1 MATIILVHGIL
12 GIGADL
18 FPGLKLPVGPFAD
31 YFNGV
36 AAHLR
41 KSGIN
46 VIAPTV
52 PPLQSIEDRG
62 EELARQLQNALP
74 PGRIDIIAHSMG
86 GLDARYLLHRH
97 PAIAARVT
105 SLTTIGTPH
114 RGSAVADI
122 VHSAAGGVT
131 DLAPPILM
139 KQIAALT
146 DLTTKQATAFNA
158 QRPDVASVRYMNI
171 AGVASDSDQQILL
184 RLAAR
189 IGALAGPNDGVVLRS
204 SALYHKHTHLP
215 DWPID
220 HFGEIGWAN
229 WRGGLALDASSFYPD
244 DHLERYNALLATIW
258 SLTAVS

>member
-18 FPGLKLPVGPFAD
+18 LPGLKLPVGPFID

-62 EELARQLQNALP
+62 EELARQLKDALP

-97 PAIAARVT
+97 KAIADRVT

-114 RGSAVADI
+114 KGSAVADI
-122 VHSAAGGVT
+122 VHAASGGVT
-131 DLAPPILM
+131 DLAPPMLM

-146 DLTTKQATAFNA
+146 DLTTRQATLFNA
-158 QRPDVASVRYMNI
+158 QTPDVDHLRYLNI

-215 DWPID
+215 DWPVD

-229 WRGGLALDASSFYPD
+229 WRGGLALDASAFTPAG
-244 DHLERYNALLATIW
+244 HLERYNALLAKIW
-258 SLTAVS
+258 SIPAA